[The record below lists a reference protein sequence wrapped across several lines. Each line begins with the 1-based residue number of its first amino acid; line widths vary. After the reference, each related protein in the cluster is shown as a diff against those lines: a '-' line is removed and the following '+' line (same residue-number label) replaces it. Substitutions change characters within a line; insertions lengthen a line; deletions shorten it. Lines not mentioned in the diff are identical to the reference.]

1 MPDDVA
7 DEANQTEWIG
17 GRPRHDAPITL
28 VPYDPAWPGL
38 FDREAAR
45 IRAALGP
52 DVLQLEHTGSTS
64 VPGLAAK
71 PIIDITLV
79 VPDSAEE
86 DAYVPALA
94 AAGYRLAIREPGWFE
109 HRLLRGSDPSVN
121 LHTFSR
127 GCPEVER
134 MVRFRDRLR
143 TNNADRDLYQRTKRE
158 LAAREW
164 GYVQDYADAKGE
176 VVEAILARA
185 ATAAASSG
193 LD

>member
-7 DEANQTEWIG
+7 DESNGTEWIG

-28 VPYDPAWPGL
+28 VPYDPAWPAL
-38 FDREAAR
+38 FLAEAAR

-52 DVLQLEHTGSTS
+52 EVLQIEHTGSTS

-71 PIIDITLV
+71 PIIDIALV
-79 VPDSAEE
+79 VPDSADEA
-86 DAYVPALA
+86 AYVPALE
-94 AAGYRLAIREPGWFE
+94 AAGYRLVVREPGWFE

-121 LHTFSR
+121 LHTFS
-127 GCPEVER
+127 GSCPEVER
-134 MVRFRDRLR
+134 MVRFRDWLR
-143 TNNADRDLYQRTKRE
+143 THVADRDLYERTKRG

-176 VVEAILARA
+176 VVEAIIARA
-185 ATAAASSG
+185 AAAA

>member
-1 MPDDVA
+1 VLDDAA
-7 DEANQTEWIG
+7 DEPNDTEWIG

-28 VPYDPAWPGL
+28 SPYDPAWPAQ
-38 FDREAAR
+38 FEAEAAR
-45 IRAALGP
+45 IRAALGAE
-52 DVLQLEHTGSTS
+52 VLQLEHTGSTS

-71 PIIDITLV
+71 PIIDIALV
-79 VPDSAEE
+79 VPDSADEG
-86 DAYVPALA
+86 AYVPALE
-94 AAGYRLAIREPGWFE
+94 AAGYQLAIREPGWFE
-109 HRLLRGSDPSVN
+109 HRLLRGSNPSVN

-134 MVRFRDRLR
+134 MVRFRDWLR
-143 TNNADRDLYQRTKRE
+143 THDPDRELYERTKRE

-185 ATAAASSG
+185 AAAAA

>member
-1 MPDDVA
+1 VPDDLT
-7 DEANQTEWIG
+7 DEANGTEWIG
-17 GRPRHDAPITL
+17 GRPRHDAPISL
-28 VPYDPAWPGL
+28 VPYDPAWPAL
-38 FDREAAR
+38 FDGEATG
-45 IRAALGP
+45 IRSALGP
-52 DVLQLEHTGSTS
+52 DVIRLEHTGSTS

-71 PIIDITLV
+71 PTIDIALV
-79 VPDSAEE
+79 VPDSADEG
-86 DAYVPALA
+86 AYVPSLE

-109 HRLLRGSDPSVN
+109 HRLLRGSNPSVN

-134 MVRFRDRLR
+134 MVRFRDWLR
-143 TNNADRDLYQRTKRE
+143 THDADRELYERTKRD
-158 LAAREW
+158 LAARRW

-185 ATAAASSG
+185 AAAAA

>member
-7 DEANQTEWIG
+7 DEASDTQWIG
-17 GRPRHDAPITL
+17 GRPRHEASITL
-28 VPYDPAWPGL
+28 VPYDPVWPAL
-38 FDREAAR
+38 FDGEAAR

-52 DVLQLEHTGSTS
+52 AVLQLEHTGSTS

-71 PIIDITLV
+71 PIIDIALV
-79 VPDSAEE
+79 VADSADEG
-86 DAYVPALA
+86 AYVPSLE
-94 AAGYRLAIREPGWFE
+94 AAGYRLVIREPGWFE
-109 HRLLRGSDPSVN
+109 HRLFRGSDPSVN

-134 MVRFRDRLR
+134 MVRFRDWLR
-143 TNNADRDLYQRTKRE
+143 THDADRELYERTKRE
-158 LAAREW
+158 LAARVW

-176 VVEAILARA
+176 VVEAIIARA
-185 ATAAASSG
+185 AAAET

>member
-1 MPDDVA
+1 LDDVA
-7 DEANQTEWIG
+7 DDPNATEWIG

-28 VPYDPAWPGL
+28 VAYDQAWPGQ
-38 FDREAAR
+38 FEAEAAR

-52 DVLQLEHTGSTS
+52 AVLQLEHTGSTA

-79 VPDSAEE
+79 VPHSADE
-86 DAYVPALA
+86 DAYVPQLE
-94 AAGYRLAIREPGWFE
+94 AAGYQLAIREPGWFE
-109 HRLLRGSDPSVN
+109 HRLLRASDPSVN

-127 GCPEVER
+127 GCPEVDR

-143 TNNADRDLYQRTKRE
+143 THDADRELYERTKRE
-158 LAAREW
+158 LAARPW
-164 GYVQDYADAKGE
+164 GYVQDYADAKGV

-185 ATAAASSG
+185 AAGAA